1 MPSNANPDIVEAF
14 LASAIFLI
22 ADKKGH
28 STTLAIRAMLQYMRH
43 DPKIFAR
50 MKPNKVLLRK
60 MDLGPHF
67 VSEQVDRDASLEL
80 ASFMLRYHID
90 IDYMDFT
97 DDFVAI
103 RVLRRYEDVKY
114 AAEIEN
120 VTKTVEQLS
129 DRLIKFE

>member
-1 MPSNANPDIVEAF
+1 
-14 LASAIFLI
+14 
-22 ADKKGH
+22 
-28 STTLAIRAMLQYMRH
+28 
-43 DPKIFAR
+43 
-50 MKPNKVLLRK
+50 
-60 MDLGPHF
+60 
-67 VSEQVDRDASLEL
+67 
-80 ASFMLRYHID
+80 MLRYHIE